1 MISKNKILSLD
12 ELEKVARS
20 LQSDGNSIVMC
31 HGTFDLLH
39 AGHIR
44 HLQRARQEGEVLI
57 VTVTGDEYVNKGPGR
72 PVFTEGLRAESL
84 AALDCVDFVGIN
96 QTQTAINL
104 IARIRPNVYVKGSEY
119 SNESSDVTGNIERE
133 REAVESN
140 NGKIFYTDE
149 ITFSSSNLLNEH
161 FGMFTPETKS
171 YLQALRNSY
180 TYTDVIEQVKSL
192 SSLNLL
198 VVGDAIIDQYHYIKT
213 LGQVGKGTALAVK
226 YESEEQFAGGS
237 IAVANHLAGFVD
249 AVTLVTGLGKLESH
263 EEFIRTK
270 LLKNVVPTFF
280 FTSEDRTVTKRRF
293 VDADFNKLFEVY
305 FCGDDPIHK
314 NAEEEICLWLEENLN
329 KFDVVIVPDFGNGFI
344 SDAMIEVLCRKAR
357 YLAVNTQINSGNRGY
372 HVINRYPRVDFASIN
387 EPELRLAAHNR
398 NDQVEIVVE
407 TIGEKIRC
415 AHIAVTRGPNGV
427 ILFDRKSNVSHCVP
441 ALSSKVLDRIGA
453 GDAFLSLAGVCLGGK
468 LPADIAAF
476 VGSVAAAL
484 DVQIICNREPISQ
497 SGLLKYITTLLK

>member
-1 MISKNKILSLD
+1 MISKNNILSLD
-12 ELEKVARS
+12 ELEKVACS
-20 LQSDGNSIVMC
+20 LQSDGNRLVMC

-180 TYTDVIEQVKSL
+180 NYTDVIEQVKSL

-270 LLKNVVPTFF
+270 LLKNVVP
-280 FTSEDRTVTKRRF
+280 
-293 VDADFNKLFEVY
+293 
-305 FCGDDPIHK
+305 
-314 NAEEEICLWLEENLN
+314 
-329 KFDVVIVPDFGNGFI
+329 
-344 SDAMIEVLCRKAR
+344 
-357 YLAVNTQINSGNRGY
+357 
-372 HVINRYPRVDFASIN
+372 
-387 EPELRLAAHNR
+387 
-398 NDQVEIVVE
+398 
-407 TIGEKIRC
+407 
-415 AHIAVTRGPNGV
+415 
-427 ILFDRKSNVSHCVP
+427 
-441 ALSSKVLDRIGA
+441 
-453 GDAFLSLAGVCLGGK
+453 
-468 LPADIAAF
+468 
-476 VGSVAAAL
+476 AL
-484 DVQIICNREPISQ
+484 DFQMEERN
-497 SGLLKYITTLLK
+497 K